1 MINPSFIE
9 LSRVSDSRYG
19 IVSIAAKRARRIVAG
34 SKSLVDTKALNPV
47 SIAIEEIMASKVE
60 FDMNKDKENLR

>member
-34 SKSLVDTKALNPV
+34 SKPLVDTKALNPV
-47 SIAIEEIMASKVE
+47 SIAIEEIMAGKVE
-60 FDMNKDKENLR
+60 FDINEDRQNFR